1 LAIFLIITALFCL
14 NVNSKH
20 LENSS
25 LSILA
30 ASSARYKDF
39 CRLEPTCSRKYCFA
53 KARYY
58 SNSNASFQLQRLIRS
73 GDTAVSL
80 NPGPNTLRCFLQNAR
95 SLKAVV
101 RDECSTE
108 SKIGLFKDIVY
119 GQDLD
124 VICITET
131 WLNDT
136 VYDHELLPS
145 GYTIFRNDRKG
156 RVGSRVLIA
165 TKLNLPTREID
176 HSVDLLE
183 CVAVE
188 IDLNNHQ
195 TVLFI
200 NCYRPPTDK
209 DFVIKLKS
217 LLNIIQINKYWGTF
231 IMVGDFNYPGI
242 HWINALAL
250 QVQSLVQSLYIY
262 FN

>member
-1 LAIFLIITALFCL
+1 MNGELAF
-14 NVNSKH
+14 
-20 LENSS
+20 
-25 LSILA
+25 
-30 ASSARYKDF
+30 
-39 CRLEPTCSRKYCFA
+39 SRA
-53 KARYY
+53 KM
-58 SNSNASFQLQRLIRS
+58 
-73 GDTAVSL
+73 
-80 NPGPNTLRCFLQNAR
+80 PG
-95 SLKAVV
+95 V

-156 RVGSRVLIA
+156 RVGGGVLIA

-231 IMVGDFNYPGI
+231 MVGDFNYPGI
-242 HWINALAL
+242 HWINGSGFTSSVTSEEQCFADCIMALYL
-250 QVQSLVQSLYIY
+250 FQLVDKPTRHDNVLDLV
-262 FN
+262 